1 MSNTPYTAP
10 SVSSVTARGK
20 AKPISEISGLKTT
33 AVLSGDPE
41 LMRFV
46 RAYENVM
53 NYYYQGIFEAQV
65 KHGKQLRDDIEQ
77 NAPYDSHVPPY
88 DDYHMKEHMT
98 IKNVSNPK
106 DVAGESEGVEI
117 ESQAAYSGALEYGT
131 AYHGIQYVFF
141 RPAVE
146 INQREF
152 KLDVIKEMTKALM
165 V

>member
-53 NYYYQGIFEAQV
+53 NYYYQGIFETQV

-77 NAPYDSHVPPY
+77 NAPYDAQEIDP
-88 DDYHMKEHMT
+88 YHMKDHMT
-98 IKNVSNPK
+98 IKNVSNPTN
-106 DVAGESEGVEI
+106 VAGESEGVEI